1 MNDDLPDL
9 DRLGQVDP
17 PSPGVLDAARE
28 VLWSAVAA
36 EMLATAPPGAAHADT
51 PHAGAAHADADT
63 AHADTADAG
72 APHPGAPHPGAPHP
86 DAAHPGGEPAASR
99 NAEEPGREPRRGD
112 PGAL

>member
-36 EMLATAPPGAAHADT
+36 EMLGTAPPDASHAGGAHAGT
-51 PHAGAAHADADT
+51 AHAGTAHADA
-63 AHADTADAG
+63 ARADA
-72 APHPGAPHPGAPHP
+72 AHP
-86 DAAHPGGEPAASR
+86 DAAHAGGEPAAGR
-99 NAEEPGREPRRGD
+99 NAEEPAREPRRAD
-112 PGAL
+112 PGAP